1 MQICSF
7 TKPELDFLRENCNF
21 VNLEA
26 EVFEMRA
33 KGITEDCVSWYLV
46 MNMAYNDYHDTAAM
60 VGMSEDAEFYYSIAN
75 NFINDIDGKK
85 YKVAKYFLDR

>member
-33 KGITEDCVSWYLV
+33 KGISLEAIAEALNIS
-46 MNMAYNDYHDTAAM
+46 ADTARK
-60 VGMSEDAEFYYSIAN
+60 YSVKVNKKI
-75 NFINDIDGKK
+75 GK
-85 YKVAKYFLDR
+85 VL

>member
-1 MQICSF
+1 MQICGF

-33 KGITEDCVSWYLV
+33 KGIPLEVIAEVLNIS
-46 MNMAYNDYHDTAAM
+46 ADTA
-60 VGMSEDAEFYYSIAN
+60 
-75 NFINDIDGKK
+75 KK
-85 YKVAKYFLDR
+85 YSQRINKKIGKVL

>member
-7 TKPELDFLRENCNF
+7 TKPELDFFRENCNF

-33 KGITEDCVSWYLV
+33 KGIPLEAIAETLNIS
-46 MNMAYNDYHDTAAM
+46 ADTARK
-60 VGMSEDAEFYYSIAN
+60 YSVKVNRKI
-75 NFINDIDGKK
+75 GK
-85 YKVAKYFLDR
+85 VL

>member
-26 EVFEMRA
+26 DVFEMRA
-33 KGITEDCVSWYLV
+33 KGIPLEAIAEALNISI
-46 MNMAYNDYHDTAAM
+46 DTARRISQK
-60 VGMSEDAEFYYSIAN
+60 VNRKI
-75 NFINDIDGKK
+75 GKMI
-85 YKVAKYFLDR
+85 